1 MVETKLLT
9 NKHTQPWSD
18 SIINETTAPPP
29 WILDLSLA
37 SSKSNVESVVGDFA
51 YSPPFEP
58 LTLDDNFHIA
68 CLFLRYKRRELSW
81 ATFLYE
87 AGQFADAADATPE
100 CEFWYSLL
108 NQTEASNFNLSLET
122 RQVSEVR
129 PQIQLAILDATH
141 CSQLVL
147 G

>member
-1 MVETKLLT
+1 MLAAVRNRWPIYELIPKGLRLNYSKNFAARLLVMVETKLLT

-81 ATFLYE
+81 ATFLY
-87 AGQFADAADATPE
+87 
-100 CEFWYSLL
+100 
-108 NQTEASNFNLSLET
+108 
-122 RQVSEVR
+122 
-129 PQIQLAILDATH
+129 
-141 CSQLVL
+141 
-147 G
+147 